1 MQAINSSLVLR
12 QILSM
17 YKLVTDK
24 NVPCPITINKQSSLV
39 NTQPYLNLV
48 FSFFIDLFLL
58 PLKLMENSHSS
69 QWNRTRQLPALNV
82 LQFIQILSHYA
93 E

>member
-1 MQAINSSLVLR
+1 MQAINSSLLLR

-39 NTQPYLNLV
+39 NTQPYLSVFLLYGSIPAPTSVNAK
-48 FSFFIDLFLL
+48 FSF
-58 PLKLMENSHSS
+58 
-69 QWNRTRQLPALNV
+69 
-82 LQFIQILSHYA
+82 LSV
-93 E
+93 EQD